1 MATDPLHA
9 VAGLDIPI
17 LVVWGDRDLILPAAH
32 LDAARARL
40 PHARTHLFP
49 DTGHMPQ
56 IERAEAFSQ
65 LVGNFWA

>member
-1 MATDPLHA
+1 
-9 VAGLDIPI
+9 
-17 LVVWGDRDLILPAAH
+17 VWGDRDLILPAAH

-40 PHARTHLFP
+40 PHAHTYLFP

-65 LVGNFWA
+65 LVGHFWA